1 MQDGGGGGEGNKTTT
16 ELNVQCFRHQHPPC
30 SRLAALGLRGLS
42 LPLGRLTHRPAPKGH
57 RSATRMTKT
66 FGITSHMGNIRK
78 IFILLMCP
86 DGRLSKVCV
95 VCVRTYVRT
104 CVRACARTRV
114 CVYVRA
120 CVCVCVCVCVYS
132 ACACVLFACVCVCLC
147 VCVCPTCTL
156 GRHEAPHS
164 QVEHRRLLVAQ
175 TLLLITLEHR
185 SKVKGHTGLTA
196 TPQPTSPN
204 KRHASPFIPSI
215 VFRLTITFH
224 ET

>member
-1 MQDGGGGGEGNKTTT
+1 MQDGDGGGEGNKTTT

-30 SRLAALGLRGLS
+30 SRLAALGLRWLS
-42 LPLGRLTHRPAPKGH
+42 LPLGRFTHRPAPKGH
-57 RSATRMTKT
+57 RSATRMTET

-95 VCVRTYVRT
+95 SVCTYVRTYVCAYT
-104 CVRACARTRV
+104 CL
-114 CVYVRA
+114 
-120 CVCVCVCVCVYS
+120 CVCVCTYVRVCVYS
-132 ACACVLFACVCVCLC
+132 ACACVLFCVCVCVCAC

-156 GRHEAPHS
+156 GRHESPHS

-175 TLLLITLEHR
+175 TLLLITLERR

-215 VFRLTITFH
+215 VF
-224 ET
+224 